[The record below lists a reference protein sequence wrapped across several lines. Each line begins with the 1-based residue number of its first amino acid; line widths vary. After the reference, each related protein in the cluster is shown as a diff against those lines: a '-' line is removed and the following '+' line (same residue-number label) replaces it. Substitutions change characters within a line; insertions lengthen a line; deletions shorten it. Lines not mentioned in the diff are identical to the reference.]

1 VTGNDTNPIITKIEK
16 LMRLARDQ
24 EGKPEGETAARFAS
38 RLMTA
43 HAISMHEVDPDR
55 QAEADPLTEDKFGIP
70 ASTWRRRLWHEL
82 GIHCNLRTAQWAYT
96 GHSAIC
102 LYGHKTDIEV
112 CKYLYEICERQIEA
126 SARAYINSL
135 DCNAWGQ
142 EFTRGQRK
150 KKGNAFR
157 RSAVEGLA
165 EKLRAIRRDTQ
176 AENTTGFALVLSRK
190 QKVDNWVDE
199 TYTFGNAKAVAEY
212 RHNSAGYSAGRD
224 VNLAAGISGRST
236 KRLT

>member
-1 VTGNDTNPIITKIEK
+1 MTGNDTNPIIVKIEK

-55 QAEADPLTEDKFGIP
+55 QAEADPLVDDKFDIP
-70 ASTWRRRLWHEL
+70 ASTWRRRLWHVL
-82 GIHCNLRTAQWAYT
+82 GTHCNLRTAQWAYRR
-96 GHSAIC
+96 HSAMC

-112 CKYLYEICERQIEA
+112 CKYLYSICERQIEA
-126 SARAYINSL
+126 SARAYVNSL
-135 DCNAWGQ
+135 DMDDWGI
-142 EFTRGQRK
+142 EYTRGQRK

-165 EKLRAIRRDTQ
+165 EKLQAIRRDTQ
-176 AENTTGFALVLSRK
+176 EENTTGFALVLSRK
-190 QKVDNWVDE
+190 QMVDNWVDE
-199 TYTFGNAKAVAEY
+199 TFTFGRAAASTSY
-212 RHNSAGYSAGRD
+212 RHNAAGYSAGRD
-224 VNLAAGISGRST
+224 VNLSAGISGRST

>member
-55 QAEADPLTEDKFGIP
+55 QADVDPLTKDEIDVP
-70 ASTWRRRLWHEL
+70 ASVWRRKLWHAL
-82 GIHCNLRTAQWAYT
+82 ATHCNLRSAQRAYR
-96 GHSAIC
+96 GCSKIY
-102 LYGHKTDIEV
+102 LYGHKTDVEV

-126 SARAYINSL
+126 SARAYVDNL
-135 DCNAWGQ
+135 DRNIWG
-142 EFTRGQRK
+142 EEYTRGERK
-150 KKGNAFR
+150 SKGNAFR
-157 RSAVEGLA
+157 RSAVDGLGT
-165 EKLRAIRRDTQ
+165 KLRAIRRDTQ
-176 AENTTGFALVLSRK
+176 AENTTGFALVISRK

-199 TYTFGNAKAVAEY
+199 TFTFGRAKASASY
-212 RHNSAGYSAGRD
+212 RHNAAGYSAGRN
-224 VNLAAGISGRST
+224 VNLAAGIEGKSQG
-236 KRLT
+236 RLT